1 MTSFD
6 IEGTS
11 KIHSGVVKWPGRG
24 NSVVWEVSH
33 KLGGSAGG
41 LLSCACDAQNEGS
54 KPELW
59 LAWSCWRTCST
70 TEDPLLLL
78 SSS

>member
-24 NSVVWEVSH
+24 DYVVWEVSH
-33 KLGGSAGG
+33 KLVDGQVLHNLEVG
-41 LLSCACDAQNEGS
+41 LL
-54 KPELW
+54 
-59 LAWSCWRTCST
+59 
-70 TEDPLLLL
+70 
-78 SSS
+78 